1 MKVILKQDVNK
12 IGRKGELL
20 EVADG
25 YGRNYLIARGLAAEA
40 TEGRLRE
47 LTEKQK
53 TKKVREDKK
62 LSSAQEAK
70 KKLGGKVILI
80 KVNTG
85 EGGRLFGSVTTAQIA
100 EAVAAQYGV
109 VVDKKDIKLESPVKQ
124 AGDYQ
129 VKIKLYTGVEAE
141 LSLKVEA

>member
-25 YGRNYLIARGLAAEA
+25 YGRNYLIARGLATEA

-53 TKKVREDKK
+53 TQKVREDKK

>member
-109 VVDKKDIKLESPVKQ
+109 VVDKKDIKLKSPVKQ